1 MYLVAAMNGT
11 ANFSIEKTW
20 GYKNPKTGEFDGMT
34 GALLR
39 KDADIA
45 GTIWYMV
52 PDRIPQMD
60 FISMIVD
67 TKAKFVFRAPP
78 LSYVSNIYYYPFV
91 GIVWIASIVLL
102 LLGSIIIYFTYIL
115 PNDVERNH
123 FRDAFSDI
131 MLLAA
136 GLVGQMG
143 IHVNPRIISGQIST
157 VITVKI
163 FWKNLTTLVVC

>member
-1 MYLVAAMNGT
+1 MNGT

-39 KDADIA
+39 KDADIG
-45 GTIWYMV
+45 GTIIYMV
-52 PDRIPQMD
+52 PERIPQMD

-67 TKAKFVFRAPP
+67 TQAKFVFRAPP

-91 GIVWIASIVLL
+91 GIVWIASTILL

-115 PNDVERNH
+115 PNDAERNH
-123 FRDAFSDI
+123 VRDAFSDI

-143 IHVNPRIISGQIST
+143 IHVNPRIISGQISS
-157 VITVKI
+157 VII
-163 FWKNLTTLVVC
+163 WKKN